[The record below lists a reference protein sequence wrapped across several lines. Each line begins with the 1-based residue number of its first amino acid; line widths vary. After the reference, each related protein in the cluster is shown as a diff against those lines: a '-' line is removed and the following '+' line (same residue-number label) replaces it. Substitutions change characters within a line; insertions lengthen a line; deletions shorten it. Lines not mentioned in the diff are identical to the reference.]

1 MRQQVG
7 VPDERAEPQQHLLQE
22 APLNAVPKGRHGAV
36 AHVRNPL
43 RDAAA
48 LRGVVQEEVL
58 KREVLKTVVPGR
70 RPVLQDRGGRVRH
83 LNRDE
88 REKDEAGRN

>member
-1 MRQQVG
+1 
-7 VPDERAEPQQHLLQE
+7 
-22 APLNAVPKGRHGAV
+22 V

-58 KREVLKTVVPGR
+58 KREVLKAVVPCR
-70 RPVLQDRGGRVRH
+70 RPVLQDRCGRVRQ

-88 REKDEAGRN
+88 REKDEARRN